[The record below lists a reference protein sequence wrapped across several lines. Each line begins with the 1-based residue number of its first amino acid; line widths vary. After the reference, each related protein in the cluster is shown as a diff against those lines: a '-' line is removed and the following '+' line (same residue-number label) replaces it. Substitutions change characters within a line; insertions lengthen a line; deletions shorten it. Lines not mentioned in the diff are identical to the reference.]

1 MASTA
6 SDVQA
11 QAAVDSWLNSQ
22 SVKDMQ
28 QSIEDA
34 YQAGVNQA
42 TSSNQQI
49 INQLNQNAI
58 KYQNKYNQDAK
69 QAYTNKELN
78 LQTLAGE
85 LQRMGLTNSGYGV
98 SQKLLSNS
106 AYSKNLA
113 GLQTQLADDLAGID
127 LEKQNQQLA
136 YQAQLQELLKNKSD
150 AMYNYNQYISDMS
163 EQIRQN
169 EIANQL
175 QQRYYD
181 YLYANMYANSSG
193 GSGGSG
199 VSLSGDDSGVSLDGS
214 SGNESYLTNV
224 KKSSPVLSNQ
234 NATKWY
240 INNIG
245 ALERQGGVTQSQLEA
260 ALDKGLSEGVINE
273 KDIDK
278 ILSTFGL

>member
-49 INQLNQNAI
+49 INQLDQNAI

-85 LQRMGLTNSGYGV
+85 LQRMGLNNSGFGV

-181 YLYANMYANSSG
+181 YLYANMYTNS
-193 GSGGSG
+193 GSRGSG
-199 VSLSGDDSGVSLDGS
+199 VPLSDDDDTELDDSNLG
-214 SGNESYLTNV
+214 ETAKQMIEYY
-224 KKSSPVLSNQ
+224 SNLPKDAAQ
-234 NATKWY
+234 QSTVGKIATLQDLY
-240 INNIG
+240 N
-245 ALERQGGVTQSQLEA
+245 
-260 ALDKGLSEGVINE
+260 KGRLSERDLTYLV
-273 KDIDK
+273 KY
-278 ILSTFGL
+278 LGLE

>member
-22 SVKDMQ
+22 SVKNMQ

-85 LQRMGLTNSGYGV
+85 LQRMGLTNSGFGV

-181 YLYANMYANSSG
+181 YLYANMYANSG
-193 GSGGSG
+193 GSGGSSRG
-199 VSLSGDDSGVSLDGS
+199 VSLTDNGISLEES
-214 SGNESYLTNV
+214 SENENYLTNV
-224 KKSSPVLSNQ
+224 KKSSPALSNQ
-234 NATKWY
+234 TANKWY

-245 ALERQGGVTQSQLEA
+245 ALEKQGGITQSQLEA
-260 ALDKGLSEGVINE
+260 LLDNGLSEGVINQ
-273 KDIDK
+273 KDIDR

>member
-85 LQRMGLTNSGYGV
+85 LQRMGLTNSGFGV

-113 GLQTQLADDLAGID
+113 GLQTQLADDLAAID
-127 LEKQNQQLA
+127 LEKKNQELA

-181 YLYANMYANSSG
+181 YLYANMYANS

-199 VSLSGDDSGVSLDGS
+199 VSLSGDDSTELDDSNLGETAKQVIEYYS
-214 SGNESYLTNV
+214 TLPKGAPQEST
-224 KKSSPVLSNQ
+224 KGKI
-234 NATKWY
+234 ATLQDLY
-240 INNIG
+240 N
-245 ALERQGGVTQSQLEA
+245 
-260 ALDKGLSEGVINE
+260 KGRLSESDLTYLV
-273 KDIDK
+273 KY
-278 ILSTFGL
+278 LGLE

>member
-28 QSIEDA
+28 QSIENA

-49 INQLNQNAI
+49 INQLNQNAT
-58 KYQNKYNQDAK
+58 KYKNQYAQDAK

-175 QQRYYD
+175 QQKYYD
-181 YLYANMYANSSG
+181 YLYANMYANSRGG
-193 GSGGSG
+193 GSGI
-199 VSLSGDDSGVSLDGS
+199 SLSGDDSGVSLDGS

-224 KKSSPVLSNQ
+224 KKSSPALSNQ
-234 NATKWY
+234 NANKWY
-240 INNIG
+240 MNNIG
-245 ALERQGGVTQSQLEA
+245 ALEKQGGVTQSQLEA
-260 ALDKGLSEGVINE
+260 ALDSGLSEGILNE

>member
-69 QAYTNKELN
+69 QAYTNKELG

-113 GLQTQLADDLAGID
+113 GLQTQLADDLADID

-150 AMYNYNQYISDMS
+150 AMYNYNQYVSDMA

-175 QQRYYD
+175 QQKYYD

-199 VSLSGDDSGVSLDGS
+199 VSLSGDDSTELDD
-214 SGNESYLTNV
+214 
-224 KKSSPVLSNQ
+224 SNLGETAKQ
-234 NATKWY
+234 MIEYYDNLPKDAAQQSTEGKIATLQDLY
-240 INNIG
+240 N
-245 ALERQGGVTQSQLEA
+245 
-260 ALDKGLSEGVINE
+260 KGRLSESDLTYLV
-273 KDIDK
+273 KY
-278 ILSTFGL
+278 LGLE

>member
-85 LQRMGLTNSGYGV
+85 LQRMGLTNSGFGV

-113 GLQTQLADDLAGID
+113 GLQTQLADDLTGID
-127 LEKQNQQLA
+127 LEKKNQELA
-136 YQAQLQELLKNKSD
+136 YQALLQELLKNKSD
-150 AMYNYNQYISDMS
+150 AMYNYNQYVSDMS

-181 YLYANMYANSSG
+181 YLYANMYANS
-193 GSGGSG
+193 GSR
-199 VSLSGDDSGVSLDGS
+199 DSGVPLSDDDDTELDD
-214 SGNESYLTNV
+214 
-224 KKSSPVLSNQ
+224 SNLGETAKQ
-234 NATKWY
+234 MIEYYSNLPKDAAQQSTVGKIATLQDLY
-240 INNIG
+240 N
-245 ALERQGGVTQSQLEA
+245 
-260 ALDKGLSEGVINE
+260 KGRLSESDLTYLV
-273 KDIDK
+273 KY
-278 ILSTFGL
+278 LGLE

>member
-106 AYSKNLA
+106 VYSKNLA

-150 AMYNYNQYISDMS
+150 SMYNYNQYLSDMS

-193 GSGGSG
+193 GSGGG
-199 VSLSGDDSGVSLDGS
+199 IPLDDN
-214 SGNESYLTNV
+214 NEELILNETDNSNVLTNV
-224 KKSSPVLSNQ
+224 KNYNPALSSLD
-234 NATKWY
+234 AMKWY
-240 INNIG
+240 NKNVG
-245 ALERQGGVTQSQLEA
+245 ELEKQGMLTKDALEAT
-260 ALDKGLSEGVINE
+260 LDIGLANGTIN
-273 KDIDK
+273 KDDIEK
-278 ILSTFGL
+278 ILVTFGL